1 MVGDG
6 HTHLDLTKALLQ
18 ISLPKFQSQ
27 IEYAS
32 SSSENAVQILPQN
45 SQFLILST
53 WPASSSVDVP
63 RKHVQTLGRMQGQVN
78 ILPKAAEKRLELQTF
93 TLVLIFIDLHR
104 NYQRTSLILEEEKQ
118 SNGDFQRNCFRW
130 KAAINWVCVKA
141 SFNLKRKY
149 PPHNMTS

>member
-1 MVGDG
+1 M
-6 HTHLDLTKALLQ
+6 
-18 ISLPKFQSQ
+18 
-27 IEYAS
+27 
-32 SSSENAVQILPQN
+32 PQN

-78 ILPKAAEKRLELQTF
+78 ILPKAVEKRLELQTF

-118 SNGDFQRNCFRW
+118 SNGDFQRNYQMFSVEGSNKLGLCEGF
-130 KAAINWVCVKA
+130 
-141 SFNLKRKY
+141 F
-149 PPHNMTS
+149 